1 MQALIVEENTDISN
15 IRQFSFCIRT
25 MNKTLDIEID
35 TIVTAI
41 KDILIRF
48 HLKLDKWWEKILMLG
63 NKSLM
68 NNLKQ

>member
-48 HLKLDKWWEKILMLG
+48 HLKLDK
-63 NKSLM
+63 
-68 NNLKQ
+68 